1 MIFSIIELSQIGI
14 LPGLKWHNYSK
25 IFHGLFGIAET
36 KEGAI
41 PEEGIEGI
49 IDLANLRD
57 ESNAKQKK
65 RMFFRFQAMMSY
77 WKSIKLFRIN
87 LAWNILNHV
96 LSEKFKE

>member
-1 MIFSIIELSQIGI
+1 MGYSAY
-14 LPGLKWHNYSK
+14 LKPR
-25 IFHGLFGIAET
+25 
-36 KEGAI
+36 EGAI